1 MVITFDCFRELSF
14 LYVCVF
20 YDGPTPSKDVQTL
33 MSKEYQKAELNVR
46 YPGYRYLFFERHKN
60 YGNPAI
66 TDIVQTKDIIA
77 RCLPSPHDE
86 GDIAIAASA
95 AKVDGELTLQSFH
108 AFMSYLVKK
117 NAARCKYLIFPPD
130 FPINEIAEK
139 VFPKT
144 LSVTEEDIRRI
155 FEPIENQYSDN
166 RAFNANITIKIEHN
180 PLEEGDAW
188 NVMLYA
194 DGNAHEIA
202 LKGWIRKAILIYFLL
217 HKNERVS
224 RDDFGQEKDGRKELC
239 AICKKVAGSQLTDQE
254 VNTRITSNYCG
265 PAFSNNLSKMKRGT
279 NNILKNADD
288 FYAKL
293 PLDWLQNLTPPKSGP
308 KPAEWA
314 FRPPENVTID
324 VCSFSHSLTI
334 QE

>member
-20 YDGPTPSKDVQTL
+20 YDGPTPPKDVQTL
-33 MSKEYQKAELNVR
+33 MSEEYQKAELNVR

-77 RCLPSPHDE
+77 RCLPSPYDE
-86 GDIAIAASA
+86 DDIAIAASA

-108 AFMSYLVKK
+108 AFMDYLVKK
-117 NAARCKYLIFPPD
+117 NAARCKYLRLSPD
-130 FPINEIAEK
+130 LPIDAIAEK
-139 VFPKT
+139 DFPET
-144 LSVTEEDIRRI
+144 LSGTEEDIRRI
-155 FEPIENQYSDN
+155 FEPIENQYAN
-166 RAFNANITIKIEHN
+166 QALNANITIKIEPN
-180 PLEEGDAW
+180 PFEEGDAW

-194 DGNAHEIA
+194 DGIAHEIA

-217 HKNERVS
+217 HKSERVS
-224 RDDFGQEKDGRKELC
+224 RDDFEPEANGRKELY
-239 AICKKVAGSQLTDQE
+239 AICKMVARSRLEDQTI
-254 VNTRITSNYCG
+254 NTRIKSNYCEA
-265 PAFSNNLSKMKRGT
+265 AFSNNLVKMKKGT
-279 NNILKNADD
+279 NKILKNADD

-293 PLDWLQNLTPPKSGP
+293 PLDWLQNLTPRGP

-314 FRPPENVTID
+314 FLPPENVTIN
-324 VCSFSHSLTI
+324 VRSFKHSLTL